1 MKPVYLAAP
10 ASVEFAEAVR
20 WYETKRPG
28 LGADFY
34 DAVAKT
40 IALIREHPGV
50 GHRSGGS
57 GDYRQLL
64 VDRFPY
70 NIVYRER
77 PADLYV
83 IAVAHTKRRPGY
95 WKDRG

>member
-64 VDRFPY
+64 VDRFPLQH
-70 NIVYRER
+70 RLPRTARR
-77 PADLYV
+77 PLRDRRR
-83 IAVAHTKRRPGY
+83 HTKRRPGY